1 MFDFLGEYVRLLGQ
15 SVQEYALAI
24 KVRSCIVYHPTRARL
39 IRSLTCHFDDL
50 QETCLGAF
58 RRELS
63 NRAKVAT
70 FAPVLN
76 MIELRMQSLDAEKLG
91 VREMAE
97 IYLKD
102 FTCGKSSQT
111 VKSWT
116 LQMLGSFA
124 EYFPEHMFDK
134 SKQLLTLFS
143 DSMLKQFKS
152 KKPDFQLI
160 AGSVKGLTSLLVH
173 FSGDFLADQKTVE
186 AIYKYVCLG
195 CLNPPPGLK
204 TYDIPKGM

>member
-1 MFDFLGEYVRLLGQ
+1 MPYV
-15 SVQEYALAI
+15 
-24 KVRSCIVYHPTRARL
+24 
-39 IRSLTCHFDDL
+39 SLQL

-70 FAPVLN
+70 FAPILN

-143 DSMLKQFKS
+143 DSLLKQFKS

-186 AIYKYVCLG
+186 SIYKYVCLG

-204 TYDIPKGM
+204 TYDIPKGTVAVV